1 MRPGRSFADVQHS
14 GDLFVRISFD
24 GKEVQHGP
32 VAVRE
37 LGDAAQQFRFGH
49 LFHGGCFGA
58 AELPGRLYFSRVADD
73 IGFTQI
79 SQRRIDEYAAE
90 LLKPKTTKR
99 ASVSSSDI
107 EKLKEEQQLLAA
119 KQREIS
125 EKIRQTENSLF
136 IQRNEKIAAAV
147 FKTLGREYMP
157 GDEVRIYEYLAGC
170 DDFKIYMNSKTEETE
185 EENCV

>member
-1 MRPGRSFADVQHS
+1 MPKKKMTLKEFAERYECCYYGTAD
-14 GDLFVRISFD
+14 
-24 GKEVQHGP
+24 KEVIIGTEPQTLFILQTNIRNGKGGSTS
-32 VAVRE
+32 AAGVR
-37 LGDAAQQFRFGH
+37 LKKLIAKDKKFAKHVSRK
-49 LFHGGCFGA
+49 
-58 AELPGRLYFSRVADD
+58 GRMYLL
-73 IGFTQI
+73 
-79 SQRRIDEYAAE
+79 DEYAAE

-107 EKLKEEQQLLAA
+107 EKLKEEQQTLAA

-147 FKTLGREYMP
+147 FKALGREYMP
-157 GDEVRIYEYLAGC
+157 GDEVRISEYLAGC

-185 EENCV
+185 EEICV

>member
-1 MRPGRSFADVQHS
+1 MSGSLSRPITKTIIPYPHRKIKKNQKKGQQTNVSRKGRTY
-14 GDLFVRISFD
+14 L
-24 GKEVQHGP
+24 
-32 VAVRE
+32 
-37 LGDAAQQFRFGH
+37 
-49 LFHGGCFGA
+49 
-58 AELPGRLYFSRVADD
+58 
-73 IGFTQI
+73 
-79 SQRRIDEYAAE
+79 IDEYAAE
-90 LLKPKTTKR
+90 LLKPKTTKK

-107 EKLKEEQQLLAA
+107 EKLKEEQQLLTA

-147 FKTLGREYMP
+147 FKALGREYMP
-157 GDEVRIYEYLAGC
+157 GDEVRISEYLAGC